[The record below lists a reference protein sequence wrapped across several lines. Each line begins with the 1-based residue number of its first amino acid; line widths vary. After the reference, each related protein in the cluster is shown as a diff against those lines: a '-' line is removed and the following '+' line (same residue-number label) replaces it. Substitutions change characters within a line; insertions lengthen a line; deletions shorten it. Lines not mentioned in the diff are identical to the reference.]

1 LLHQG
6 NYLEYELVKSQYQIL
21 IKYFN
26 TLRDNFPINP
36 LGLLSAPGTAFKILR
51 TVQLPLLNK
60 DLIKNYD
67 LSRSLDPKFRG
78 AYCGGIVDVY
88 RPHLVDQTGYYYDVN
103 SLYPTAMCKPMPVG
117 IPTPRNLTNLDPNF
131 FGYLEAT
138 VKAPNPNT
146 PGGYIGILPIK
157 VGGRLVCPGG
167 KFSGFF
173 FSEELRFALA
183 QGYQLLDIGE
193 AWEFQRGENVFRTLI
208 EQLNAMKVKSQLE
221 GKPVLR
227 NIAKLLMNSIY
238 GRFGMHT
245 PELKHAIVNP
255 QQLDQI
261 VEKYL
266 ALPQGPWALRSRTG
280 VLEKITLGTLD
291 LITYIL
297 NKDILDFSKDKD
309 IKLLRKFLKGIP
321 GQTNV
326 PIAAAV
332 TSYSRIII
340 NQFKLLAISLGL
352 DIFYSDT
359 DSLVINGPLPP
370 EVCNS
375 AELGKLKLENTF
387 KEGIFVAPKIYYL
400 ELEDGTNKF
409 YST

>member
-1 LLHQG
+1 MLHQG